1 MTRWEFV
8 PLLVKINQETMKKIK
23 RDIFFWLE
31 RLQITRKE
39 RVVISSLLVIVVL
52 MIALTAT
59 LRNTYTTN
67 NKNYEEILK
76 EFAEKS
82 ARIKKEKEY
91 NEAKYSGLEVENIEA
106 LSKPKSD
113 VEMVMVNINKADLT
127 ELQKLKGIGKTYAQR
142 IIDYRQEN
150 GEFKN
155 IEELLNI
162 KGIGKKRLEAIEAFI
177 ILK

>member
-1 MTRWEFV
+1 
-8 PLLVKINQETMKKIK
+8 MKKIK

-31 RLQITRKE
+31 KLQITRKE
-39 RVVISSLLVIVVL
+39 RVVISSLLVVVVL
-52 MIALTAT
+52 MIALSAS

-67 NKNYEEILK
+67 SENYEEILK
-76 EFAEKS
+76 EFEEKS
-82 ARIKKEKEY
+82 ALIVKEKEY
-91 NEAKYSGLEVENIEA
+91 NEAKYSGLKVESIEA
-106 LSKPKSD
+106 SSMPESD
-113 VEMVMVNINKADLT
+113 GEMVTININTADIT

-155 IEELLNI
+155 VEELLNI
-162 KGIGKKRLEAIEAFI
+162 KGIGKKRLESIEAFI